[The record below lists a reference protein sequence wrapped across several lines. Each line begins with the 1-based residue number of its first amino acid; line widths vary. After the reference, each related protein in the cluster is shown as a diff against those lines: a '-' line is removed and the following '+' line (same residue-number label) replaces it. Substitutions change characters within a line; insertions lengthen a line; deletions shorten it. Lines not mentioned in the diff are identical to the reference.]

1 VLTFENGDV
10 YDGEFCQNA
19 QHGQGR
25 MQYKV
30 RWRAFANPVRLRG
43 KRGRCCLANAQTWTS
58 SSRDLLCCARALT
71 RVDMTQ
77 GGGYYKGE
85 WEANQRS
92 GDGLLVSEQGDR
104 YAGYFVSGLRDGFGH
119 QTYGN
124 LESYE
129 GRWKQ
134 DTYEGW
140 GRYLSP
146 QRFELY
152 EGDFSGGHRHGQ
164 GQLEVRGKLR
174 YKGTWKH
181 GAMQGT
187 GEFHAEDGSIYRGN
201 FEDNRMHGEG
211 KLTAHRADHAWSFEG
226 EFKDNKRSAPE
237 MWSRGQ
243 CELWIKVI

>member
-1 VLTFENGDV
+1 MLTFENGDV

-146 QRFELY
+146 QRFEL
-152 EGDFSGGHRHGQ
+152 
-164 GQLEVRGKLR
+164 
-174 YKGTWKH
+174 
-181 GAMQGT
+181 
-187 GEFHAEDGSIYRGN
+187 
-201 FEDNRMHGEG
+201 
-211 KLTAHRADHAWSFEG
+211 
-226 EFKDNKRSAPE
+226 
-237 MWSRGQ
+237 
-243 CELWIKVI
+243 